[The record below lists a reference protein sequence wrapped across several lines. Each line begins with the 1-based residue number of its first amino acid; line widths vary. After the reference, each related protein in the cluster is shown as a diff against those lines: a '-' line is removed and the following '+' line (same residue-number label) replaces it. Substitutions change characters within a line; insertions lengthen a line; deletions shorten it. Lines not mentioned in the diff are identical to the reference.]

1 MSTTADVEAVK
12 TEVVELQETKSDLG
26 DLAQLSKEFVSLPF
40 EPVVGGRAANVSFKL
55 FAFGII
61 GLGIFSL
68 VDAAQT
74 WGIPVAQ
81 VAVRFVA
88 PASMVPLP
96 APLFFE
102 FFCHCSTPSVP
113 SGARGS
119 YESEITYPDVYLC
132 MPASFANEFKTS
144 KGLYVASGMV
154 SDTTSS
160 VAATIRTACTEDSL
174 NGVGASA
181 FIKLNPTKQ
190 SSDDAY
196 FAGSKSSTPPYKD
209 ACVYGKPSFS
219 GVEPGRAHFGAAE
232 DDVEAAGDIWDD
244 VDATF
249 VSVSSLLPPALLR
262 QLGATLPPPA
272 PTRALLGRTRSNRTH
287 SFCSSLPAFSLS
299 VPLRAESLAVRF
311 E

>member
-96 APLFFE
+96 APLLS
-102 FFCHCSTPSVP
+102 CHCSTPSVP

-119 YESEITYPDVYLC
+119 YESEMNYPDVYLC
-132 MPASFANEFKTS
+132 MPAEYAELFKTT
-144 KGLYVASGMV
+144 KELYAASGMS
-154 SDTTSS
+154 SDPSSS